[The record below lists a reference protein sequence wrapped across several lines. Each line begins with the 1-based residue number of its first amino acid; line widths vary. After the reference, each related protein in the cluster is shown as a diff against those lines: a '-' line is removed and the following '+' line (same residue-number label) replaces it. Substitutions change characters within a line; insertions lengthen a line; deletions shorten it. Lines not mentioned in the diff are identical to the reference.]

1 MRKMMRSPGKMK
13 NMMKAMGGP
22 GGMGDMMK
30 GLGGNPF
37 GGGKGGK
44 FPF

>member
-1 MRKMMRSPGKMK
+1 
-13 NMMKAMGGP
+13 MKAMGGP